1 MKKFVILLLYIILL
15 STVIGRSV
23 HSYTKYIDIKSS
35 KTLTDFEGE
44 KAHLNFNLFGVEP
57 DTALNRTPT
66 LRLRGTTYSFPPNE
80 IDNLYFQS
88 IIRQW
93 NGPILITADT
103 IVPIRQMLHNNNSYL
118 IQ

>member
-57 DTALNRTPT
+57 DIA

-103 IVPIRQMLHNNNSYL
+103 IVPIKQMLHNTNSYL

>member
-44 KAHLNFNLFGVEP
+44 KTHLNFNLFGVEP

-80 IDNLYFQS
+80 IDNQS
-88 IIRQW
+88 ILRQW

-103 IVPIRQMLHNNNSYL
+103 IVPIKQMLHNSYL